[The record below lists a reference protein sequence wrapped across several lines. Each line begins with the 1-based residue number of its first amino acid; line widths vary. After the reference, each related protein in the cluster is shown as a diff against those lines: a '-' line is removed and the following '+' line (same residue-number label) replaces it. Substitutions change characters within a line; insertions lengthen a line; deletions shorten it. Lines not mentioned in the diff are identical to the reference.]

1 MLRSIPT
8 TPLVCLVFLLS
19 IVWAGPSWAQ
29 TPDESLEVLLKPG
42 KAATAAPVKHKARTG
57 VTRRAPQVNVLAPPP
72 PPLLMPPPGIT
83 KVKPQAAPVPC
94 FFGPRCLVNHP
105 QQGQWDISAQV
116 FWARVRGTIAYPRNP
131 WWGFVGW
138 GWTNEADLTDD
149 IGAPKSTVLTQISA
163 RYQFRRNWGVRY
175 VGMWDQ
181 MSGTGNP
188 SQQFYFGSQWF
199 LITPGWP
206 LNTTWEHGYHRV
218 GLIYDAV
225 RTCSAVVSV
234 FADWVHTD
242 DKINVGCTTCGWWG
256 QTFSEGG
263 DSAMVGLEIKKCF
276 NSLPNFG
283 TFSCD
288 FKGGVIFLDD
298 VEGWDIQVGMRY
310 SIPLNCGRSGYVS
323 GGYKFVDYK
332 KSEQNLIWEN
342 TFEGGYLEMGLVF

>member
-1 MLRSIPT
+1 MT
-8 TPLVCLVFLLS
+8 
-19 IVWAGPSWAQ
+19 
-29 TPDESLEVLLKPG
+29 
-42 KAATAAPVKHKARTG
+42 
-57 VTRRAPQVNVLAPPP
+57 
-72 PPLLMPPPGIT
+72 
-83 KVKPQAAPVPC
+83 
-94 FFGPRCLVNHP
+94 
-105 QQGQWDISAQV
+105 
-116 FWARVRGTIAYPRNP
+116 
-131 WWGFVGW
+131 
-138 GWTNEADLTDD
+138 
-149 IGAPKSTVLTQISA
+149 
-163 RYQFRRNWGVRY
+163 
-175 VGMWDQ
+175 
-181 MSGTGNP
+181 GTGNP

-225 RTCSAVVSV
+225 RTCSTVVSV

-242 DKINVGCTTCGWWG
+242 DKINVGCTTCGWWS

-276 NSLPNFG
+276 NSLPNLG

-288 FKGGVIFLDD
+288 FKGGVIFLDN

-332 KSEQNLIWEN
+332 KSEENLIWKN